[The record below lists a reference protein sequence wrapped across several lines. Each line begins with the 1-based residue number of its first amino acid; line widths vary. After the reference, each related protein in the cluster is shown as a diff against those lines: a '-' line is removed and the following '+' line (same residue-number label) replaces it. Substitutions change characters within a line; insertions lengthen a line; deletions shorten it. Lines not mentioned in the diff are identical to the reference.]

1 MDKFFVKIKSKIKF
15 FIKLFFSKKII
26 NFVLGIKNT
35 YKMYLFKKKA
45 IKYYLKAIQ
54 LKPKL
59 IIARI
64 LNQDIAEKENNRIF

>member
-35 YKMYLFKKKA
+35 YKIA
-45 IKYYLKAIQ
+45 I
-54 LKPKL
+54 
-59 IIARI
+59 
-64 LNQDIAEKENNRIF
+64 